1 MFHNF
6 YLSTQP
12 PPPSSLSTFIA
23 HVSQSLSLSTAPPPI
38 FISHPSTFLTTPHH
52 NLSTFLTTPPQHLH
66 LSQPFF
72 KALSTIFLSFS
83 LSIVD

>member
-1 MFHNF
+1 MFHNL

-12 PPPSSLSTFIA
+12 SPPSSLSTFIA

-52 NLSTFLTTPPQHLH
+52 SLHLHLLSINFSHNPPQHLH
-66 LSQPFF
+66 LS
-72 KALSTIFLSFS
+72 SFS
-83 LSIVD
+83 TFL

>member
-1 MFHNF
+1 MFHNL

-12 PPPSSLSTFIA
+12 SPSSSLSTFIA

-52 NLSTFLTTPPQHLH
+52 GPPSSSLISQLFSQHPSTSSSLISLNLSLRL
-66 LSQPFF
+66 
-72 KALSTIFLSFS
+72 
-83 LSIVD
+83 

>member
-1 MFHNF
+1 MFHNL

-12 PPPSSLSTFIA
+12 PPLSSLSTFIA
-23 HVSQSLSLSTAPPPI
+23 HISQSLSLSTAPLSSSSLIPQPFSQPPLNI
-38 FISHPSTFLTTPHH
+38 FIS
-52 NLSTFLTTPPQHLH
+52 H

-72 KALSTIFLSFS
+72 KASSTIFLSFS